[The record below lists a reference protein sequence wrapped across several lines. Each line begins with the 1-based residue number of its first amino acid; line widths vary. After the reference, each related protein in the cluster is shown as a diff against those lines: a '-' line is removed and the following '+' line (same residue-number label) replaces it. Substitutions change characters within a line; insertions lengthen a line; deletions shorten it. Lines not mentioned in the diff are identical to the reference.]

1 MTTLYKS
8 KYKSGWIQ
16 DYTFLIVTSPRPP
29 TIVKGIHMRTV
40 SAARAPCL
48 LVQMGESVCSAGGG
62 GAAA

>member
-29 TIVKGIHMRTV
+29 KNRIV
-40 SAARAPCL
+40 SL
-48 LVQMGESVCSAGGG
+48 L
-62 GAAA
+62 